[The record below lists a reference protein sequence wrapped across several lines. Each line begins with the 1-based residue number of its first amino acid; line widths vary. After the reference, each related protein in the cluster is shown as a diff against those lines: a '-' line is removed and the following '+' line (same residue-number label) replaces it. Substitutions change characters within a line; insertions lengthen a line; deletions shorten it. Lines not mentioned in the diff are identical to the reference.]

1 MNPSA
6 GEWKPSAAAPSFT
19 PPTPPPP
26 KATSSVSDI
35 DENDPLWQLVL
46 NKICN
51 GDRER
56 ATKLINNPATSYRL
70 IQPIE

>member
-6 GEWKPSAAAPSFT
+6 GEWKPSAAAPSFA
-19 PPTPPPP
+19 PTPPPP

-46 NKICN
+46 NKICE

-56 ATKLINNPATSYRL
+56 ATKLINNPDSLMQY
-70 IQPIE
+70 PEG

>member
-19 PPTPPPP
+19 PPTPP

-46 NKICN
+46 NKICE

-56 ATKLINNPATSYRL
+56 ATKLINNPDSLMQY
-70 IQPIE
+70 PEG

>member
-26 KATSSVSDI
+26 KATSSSVSDI

-46 NKICN
+46 NKICD
-51 GDRER
+51 GDRDR
-56 ATKLINNPATSYRL
+56 ATKLINNPDSLMQY
-70 IQPIE
+70 PEG